1 MERSFEYRIYP
12 NAIQREL
19 IERTFGSCRWVYNR
33 CLQER
38 RDARERGEAMP
49 GRFALDR
56 MLPAWKAECP
66 WLADA
71 DSHALQQ
78 AVRDLCRAYDNFF
91 RNSGKV
97 GLPKF
102 KSKRAARK
110 SYRTNWG
117 ISVVGGGHVRLPKLG
132 CVRARISRPVEGRI
146 LSATVK
152 RVPSGKYFVV
162 LCCADCPAPVAPEP
176 IMDVLGIDAGVRDV
190 ATCSDGRRLANPRN
204 LKRAEAK
211 LRREQRRL
219 SRKKAG
225 SANRAKQRVRVARA
239 HERVVNRRKDA
250 LHKFTTSVVRESQ
263 AVAVEDL
270 NVAGMMRNHRLAR
283 ALSDAAMS
291 EMIRQLEYKCAWHGR
306 GFARV
311 GRFYPSSKTC
321 SECGHVLAELPLST
335 RSWECPECGASH
347 DRDLNAAVNIAR
359 EGRGILEGTAGHA
372 GTPETS
378 VSGTLVERA

>member
-1 MERSFEYRIYP
+1 MERSFEYRIFP
-12 NAIQREL
+12 NAAQREQ
-19 IERTFGSCRWVYNR
+19 IARTFGCCRWVYNR

-49 GRFALDR
+49 GRFVLDR

-91 RNSGKV
+91 RNPGKF
-97 GLPKF
+97 GLPRF
-102 KSKRAARK
+102 KSKRAGRK

-117 ISVVGGGHVRLPKLG
+117 ISVVDGGHVRLPKLG
-132 CVRARISRPVEGRI
+132 CVRARISRPIEGRV

-190 ATCSDGRRLANPRN
+190 AVCSDGTRLTNPRH
-204 LKRAEAK
+204 LAKGEAR

-219 SRKKAG
+219 SRKAKG
-225 SANRAKQRVRVARA
+225 SKNRERQRLKVARC
-239 HERVVNRRKDA
+239 HERVANQRKDV
-250 LHKFTTSVVRESQ
+250 LHKFTTKAVRESQ

-270 NVAGMMRNHRLAR
+270 NVAGMMRNHHLAR

-291 EMIRQLEYKCAWHGR
+291 EMVRQLAYKCRWYGR
-306 GFARV
+306 DFVKV

-321 SECGHVLAELPLST
+321 GSCGHVLAGLPLSA
-335 RSWECPECGASH
+335 RRWECPECGAAH

-359 EGRGILEGTAGHA
+359 EGRRILKGTAGLA
-372 GTPETS
+372 GTA
-378 VSGTLVERA
+378 V